1 MFYKPEGNGDLSQA
15 EMDRVRKGFTGLLA
29 KLRYHPEFI
38 LNHCDELLG
47 IAHTEYVRYLSKG
60 VEIEDPVAWTINCAW
75 RRTQNLL
82 TLQGYRPQKV
92 SAEKLAELVDEGRPT
107 PDQIALD
114 TDRARKVHR
123 AVAKLDEEQR
133 QLLALMYFE
142 DMPLAE
148 AARCL
153 DWHESKARR
162 CHKAALTRLYKSL
175 AVKSSDQL
183 VAEVGLVAWLSFAA
197 KGSAPH
203 LPAGFEAALD
213 KAGQE
218 ASGLWARA
226 HELARRFNLGG
237 GSDAAGAV
245 ATSGAGRAAG
255 VCATVA
261 VACVIGA
268 SGVVGPGVGGIG
280 LLGGHDRPPPAKT
293 ATRGGEASTS
303 LTAASAEAVSPTATA
318 SGEGSGSQSP
328 SASPGGEASGRKS
341 AKASSAKTERHQ
353 VKEQTDAFARA
364 SSESST
370 TTVTTASPSST
381 AASTETS
388 GPSDSATP
396 NRSSS
401 EATQTKQQFGAFR

>member
-47 IAHTEYVRYLSKG
+47 TAHTEYVRYLNKG

-82 TLQGYRPQKV
+82 TLQGYRPQEV
-92 SAEKLAELVDEGRPT
+92 SAEKLAELADETRPT

-114 TDRARKVHR
+114 TDRARKVRR

-148 AARCL
+148 AARRL

-197 KGSAPH
+197 NGSAPH
-203 LPAGFEAALD
+203 LSAGFEAALD
-213 KAGQE
+213 KVSEE

-237 GSDAAGAV
+237 GSDTAGAV
-245 ATSGAGRAAG
+245 ATSGADRAAG

-261 VACVIGA
+261 VACVVGA

-280 LLGGHDRPPPAKT
+280 LLGGHDRPHPAK
-293 ATRGGEASTS
+293 AAVQGN
-303 LTAASAEAVSPTATA
+303 AASARLTATSAEAASPTATT
-318 SGEGSGSQSP
+318 SGEGLGSQSP
-328 SASPGGEASGRKS
+328 SASPGGETSGGKG

-353 VKEQTDAFARA
+353 VKEQADAFARA

-370 TTVTTASPSST
+370 DTLVTSTTASPSST
-381 AASTETS
+381 ATSTETS
-388 GPSDSATP
+388 NNAPSTGT
-396 NRSSS
+396 SS
-401 EATQTKQQFGAFR
+401 EARQTKKQFGAFR